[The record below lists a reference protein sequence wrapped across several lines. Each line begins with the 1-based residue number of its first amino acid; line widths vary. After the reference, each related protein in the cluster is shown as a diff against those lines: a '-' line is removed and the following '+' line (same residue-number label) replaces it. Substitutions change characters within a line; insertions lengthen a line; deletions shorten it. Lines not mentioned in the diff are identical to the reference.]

1 MAGYYKFN
9 GVTQRLIGATANA
22 YTPQDLRPAAP
33 SVRPPLIFVSP
44 TKLVSEEG
52 SQVQYLG
59 TTKVRDLQ
67 KFFQRSDGV
76 PIHLKGGLIDQLLYR
91 TTMGLTI
98 GGALYCLV
106 ALYFA
111 AQPSNK

>member
-1 MAGYYKFN
+1 MYYKFN
-9 GVTQRLIGATANA
+9 GITQRLTGATANA
-22 YTPQDLRPAAP
+22 YTPQGLRPA
-33 SVRPPLIFVSP
+33 VPPVSPPVIFASP
-44 TKLVSEEG
+44 TKLVSEAG

-59 TTKVRDLQ
+59 VNKVPDLQ
-67 KFFQRSDGV
+67 RLFQRSDGV
-76 PIHLKGGLIDQLLYR
+76 PVHLKGGLIDKLLYR